1 MTPQV
6 YGAKTL
12 AARAGS
18 SVGRASA
25 LHADGRRFESCPA
38 HLLLL
43 ATLGLTACQPES
55 TGKRIDVVGEQRFD
69 LNVSKS
75 DDSAVDPPVDA
86 AVPEP
91 DVPLVVDPADRVVLA
106 TYNVYNFFDLVDDPR
121 IDEDPF
127 TPRPG
132 VWDAAKLAER
142 MRLTSAVFEHL
153 NADVVMVNEIENR
166 ETLEAL
172 RDAIAAHGGPEYP
185 YIAHVEGRGGRGIDV
200 GLLSRFRVVREVSR
214 PISWPHRCQGE
225 DGEVELDGSMPEA
238 RPMLQADIDLDGDRV
253 ADLVVLGHHWKAKG
267 RSWPCEDDEH
277 RLRSGLQLRDV
288 FETLMAEGQ
297 SVVAMGDFN
306 AHEFEPPLR
315 DAVQAKLDLGSVGPG
330 DVYNTWGG
338 ADGVEEGRNSNSN
351 RWNNR
356 DNSSYNFFDEWTR
369 LDHILVSGDMR
380 PGGEARWQVIPGS
393 VRTAFFDAMLD
404 RDGEPKEWRA
414 NRAGYSDHLPVRVD
428 LRYAE

>member
-1 MTPQV
+1 M
-6 YGAKTL
+6 
-12 AARAGS
+12 
-18 SVGRASA
+18 
-25 LHADGRRFESCPA
+25 
-38 HLLLL
+38 
-43 ATLGLTACQPES
+43 
-55 TGKRIDVVGEQRFD
+55 DVVGEQRFD
-69 LNVSKS
+69 MSVQAGE
-75 DDSAVDPPVDA
+75 DAAVTPPADT

-91 DVPLVVDPADRVVLA
+91 DVPLVVDPAARVVLA
-106 TYNVYNFFDLVDDPR
+106 TYNLYNLFDLVDDPR
-121 IDEDPF
+121 IDEDEF

-142 MRLTSAVFEHL
+142 LRLMSEVFEHID
-153 NADVVMVNEIENR
+153 ADIVVVNEIETR
-166 ETLEAL
+166 EILEQL
-172 RDAIAAHGGPEYP
+172 RDAITAHGGPEYP
-185 YIAHVEGRGGRGIDV
+185 YIAHAVGTGGRGIDV
-200 GLLSRFRVVREVSR
+200 GLLSRFRVVGEASR
-214 PISWPHRCQGE
+214 PINRRHRCQGE

-238 RPMLQADIDLDGDRV
+238 RPILQADIDLDGDRQ
-253 ADLVVLGHHWKAKG
+253 ADLAVLGGHWKAKG

-288 FETLMAEGQ
+288 FDMLIAEGR

-306 AHEFEPPLR
+306 THEFEPPLR
-315 DAVQAKLDLGSVGPG
+315 DAVAARLDLGAVGPT

-338 ADGVEEGRNSNSN
+338 AEGVQEGRNSNSN

-380 PGGEARWQVIPGS
+380 PGGESRWQVIPGS

-404 RDGEPKEWRA
+404 RDGEPKEWRTS
-414 NRAGYSDHLPVRVD
+414 RPGYSDHLPVRVE